1 MNKNSL
7 KNKLDFPVV
16 IIPCVL
22 VAVLCVLF
30 FLFPEKSNQVFAIIN
45 PIFRDK
51 LGLTYLVVNLGGFI
65 LAFYLAFSKF
75 GKIKLGGRDEKPAH
89 SFFSWGA
96 MMFCCGLA
104 GDILFYSFTEWT
116 NYVQEPYINA
126 LGNPYHY
133 SNAYSMFFWSNY
145 WLYLVISVC
154 FAFMIFVRKRNRQKF
169 SEVLRPVLKNQTDG
183 IIGKIIDIFSI
194 FVIVCAV
201 TCSICFS
208 LPVITTCL
216 NELCGIP
223 NTAATTIVVILIVC
237 VLYTSSVLKG
247 VKGINVLSKICVYV
261 FFILI
266 AYIFLFGGESRYIL
280 ESSFKQLGVLV
291 DNLPFMFTDIDP
303 TRASTFVQ
311 DYCIFYDAYWL
322 TWVITVPYFIA
333 IISRGMTIKQVI
345 LGGLLFAVPG
355 GLLGFLVIPNYGMA
369 QQLLHGVDIL
379 GIYNGSGD
387 IYNVISTTISTLPL
401 AKLVMA
407 IVILSMVCFCATS
420 FDSISLSCSYYS
432 YKNIDR
438 NDTPSKKVRFF
449 WAVMLSLFP
458 IALVA
463 AHAPYDNLQ
472 NVAVLAG
479 FPAAILFT
487 LSVIAFIKDAN
498 KYLREEPGKISEAAG
513 TPVNPQ
519 E

>member
-1 MNKNSL
+1 MNNQTMK
-7 KNKLDFPVV
+7 KKLDLPVI
-16 IIPCVL
+16 IIPCIL
-22 VAVLCVLF
+22 VAVLCILF
-30 FLFPEKSNQVFAIIN
+30 FIFPDASNAAFSIIN

-51 LGLTYLVVNLGGFI
+51 LGLTYLFVNLGGFI

-75 GKIKLGGRDEKPAH
+75 GKIRLGGKDEKPAH

-116 NYVQEPYINA
+116 NYVQEPFIQQ
-126 LGNPYHY
+126 LGNPYHF

-169 SEVLRPVLKNQTDG
+169 SEVLRPLLKEHTDG
-183 IIGKIIDIFSI
+183 IPGKIIDVFSV

-216 NELCGIP
+216 NQLLGIP
-223 NTAATTIVVILIVC
+223 NTAATTVIIIIIVC
-237 VLYTSSVLKG
+237 VIYTASVLRG
-247 VKGINVLSKICVYV
+247 IKGIDLLSKICVYV
-261 FFILI
+261 FFFLVG
-266 AYIFLFGGESRYIL
+266 YIFIFGGETRYIL
-280 ESSFKQLGVLV
+280 ESSFKQLGVLA
-291 DNLPFMFTDIDP
+291 DNLIFMFTDIDP
-303 TRASTFVQ
+303 ARQSTFVQ
-311 DYCIFYDAYWL
+311 DYCVFYDAYWL

-333 IISRGMTIKQVI
+333 IISKGMTIKQVI

-369 QQLLHGVDIL
+369 QQLLHGVDIV
-379 GIYNGSGD
+379 GIYNSTGD

-401 AKLVMA
+401 SKFVLAV
-407 IVILSMVCFCATS
+407 VILSMVCFCATS

-432 YKNIDR
+432 YENIESSEV
-438 NDTPSKKVRFF
+438 PSKKIRLF
-449 WAVMLSLFP
+449 WAIILSLFP

-463 AHAPYDNLQ
+463 SHSSYDNLQ

-487 LSVIAFIKDAN
+487 LSVIAFIKDAG
-498 KYLREEPGKISEAAG
+498 KYLAGDNEIAAKAKE
-513 TPVNPQ
+513 TPA
-519 E
+519 EG

>member
-1 MNKNSL
+1 MKNENL
-7 KNKLDFPVV
+7 GKKIDFPVI

-22 VAVLCVLF
+22 VAVLCILF
-30 FLFPEKSNQVFAIIN
+30 FAFPAASNAAFSVIN

-75 GKIKLGGRDEKPAH
+75 GNIKLGGKDEKPAH

-126 LGNPYHY
+126 LGNPYHF

-169 SEVLRPVLKNQTDG
+169 SEVLRPVLKGQTDG
-183 IIGKIIDIFSI
+183 IIGKIIDVFSV
-194 FVIVCAV
+194 FVIICAV

-237 VLYTSSVLKG
+237 VLYTTSVLRG
-247 VKGINVLSKICVYV
+247 IKGINVLSKICVYV
-261 FFILI
+261 FFILL

-280 ESSFKQLGVLV
+280 ESSFKQIGVLF

-303 TRASTFVQ
+303 TRTSTFVQ
-311 DYCIFYDAYWL
+311 DYCVFYDAYWL

-333 IISRGMTIKQVI
+333 IISKGMTVRQVI

-355 GLLGFLVIPNYGMA
+355 GLLAFLIIPNYGMA

-379 GIYNGSGD
+379 GIYNETGD
-387 IYNVISTTISTLPL
+387 IYNVISTTVSTLPL

-407 IVILSMVCFCATS
+407 ILILSMVCFCATS

-438 NDTPSKKVRFF
+438 NDVPSRKIRFF

-458 IALVA
+458 IALIA
-463 AHAPYDNLQ
+463 SHAPYDNLQ

-487 LSVIAFIKDAN
+487 LSVIAFIKDAR
-498 KYLREEPGKISEAAG
+498 KYMKEPEQNNIAENASLS
-513 TPVNPQ
+513 
-519 E
+519 